1 MLLPKLVR
9 GLAALSLAH
18 VAFAADKPL
27 YPRHNES
34 ETDSG
39 QGPQEAQ
46 AAGFGGHC
54 WEHCYKTKTVTE
66 TKQHTSTKTH
76 T

>member
-27 YPRHNES
+27 YPRQNES
-34 ETDSG
+34 DAGSG
-39 QGPQEAQ
+39 EGPQVQ
-46 AAGFGGHC
+46 AANYDTECYGGHC
-54 WEHCYKTKTVTE
+54 WKTKTVTE
-66 TKQHTSTKTH
+66 TEKHTSTKTH

>member
-34 ETDSG
+34 DAGSG
-39 QGPQEAQ
+39 EGAQAQGGGYEAQ
-46 AAGFGGHC
+46 CFHHC
-54 WEHCYKTKTVTE
+54 WKTKTVTE
-66 TKQHTSTKTH
+66 TEKHTSTKTH

>member
-9 GLAALSLAH
+9 GLVALSLAN

-27 YPRHNES
+27 YPRQNGS
-34 ETDSG
+34 ETGSG
-39 QGPQEAQ
+39 GGAQ
-46 AAGFGGHC
+46 AKGVDHEDYD
-54 WEHCYKTKTVTE
+54 WNPWKKKTVTE
-66 TKQHTSTKTH
+66 TMVDTTTV

>member
-27 YPRHNES
+27 YPRTNES
-34 ETDSG
+34 EADSG
-39 QGPQEAQ
+39 EGPEVQ

-54 WEHCYKTKTVTE
+54 WKHCYKTVTE
-66 TKQHTSTKTH
+66 TEKHTSTKTH